1 MSIFSERLKKI
12 RTNNKVTQT
21 DIANNIGITL
31 RAYQYYEAD
40 QMEPT
45 ISKLSAIADY
55 FNVSMDYLAGRTDN
69 PEINK

>member
-12 RTNNKVTQT
+12 RTNNKITQT

-45 ISKLSAIADY
+45 ISKLFAIADY